1 MIQCEA
7 QRESRLGKK
16 KNEES
21 FRTCEKKRQNILITE
36 VLEGEDEKSMANKVI
51 KASKIGQKIKHR
63 FKDISK
69 QYKLQKIHFKTHYTQ
84 TCENY
89 RQRKNHG
96 KKGIKRKDS
105 LTIEI
110 HSK

>member
-1 MIQCEA
+1 MIQCET
-7 QRESRLGKK
+7 QKVDQKK
-16 KNEES
+16 KMKRAS
-21 FRTCEKKRQNILITE
+21 GTCGNKRQNILITE
-36 VLEGEDEKSMANKVI
+36 VLEGEDEKGMANKVI
-51 KASKIGQKIKHR
+51 KASKIWQKIKHTDSSILANSIN
-63 FKDISK
+63 FKKYTSRHTIH
-69 QYKLQKIHFKTHYTQ
+69 KLVKT
-84 TCENY
+84 